1 MTMTSPSQNSDN
13 DAQPSTMNS
22 QPSSF
27 LTQIKE
33 IMDFEEEMAEA
44 KSLPLGKHILRQ
56 HEAGIC
62 HS

>member
-1 MTMTSPSQNSDN
+1 
-13 DAQPSTMNS
+13 MNS

-44 KSLPLGKHILRQ
+44 KSLPLGKRILRQ

>member
-1 MTMTSPSQNSDN
+1 
-13 DAQPSTMNS
+13 MNS